1 MKVKGRSEELNTM
14 AKKKKWKCLGAIN
27 LGLVS
32 SHLASTDIP
41 DKKLSSLSISKCNE
55 SECLTHDQVVI
66 VWLKFLC
73 HLPT

>member
-1 MKVKGRSEELNTM
+1 MKVKGRSEGLNTM
-14 AKKKKWKCLGAIN
+14 AKKKWKCLGAIN

-32 SHLASTDIP
+32 SCLASTDIP
-41 DKKLSSLSISKCNE
+41 GKKLSSLSTSKCNE
-55 SECLTHDQVVI
+55 SECLTQDQVVI